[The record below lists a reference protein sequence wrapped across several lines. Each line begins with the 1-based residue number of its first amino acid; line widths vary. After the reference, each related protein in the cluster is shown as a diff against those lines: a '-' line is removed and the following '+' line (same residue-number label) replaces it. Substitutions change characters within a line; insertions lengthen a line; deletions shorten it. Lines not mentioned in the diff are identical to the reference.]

1 MVPANPI
8 PDENILPAVASCGHG
23 DRDRERL
30 YVFPVLFFF
39 FKLLPILEKGRS
51 LLLTNTFMFF
61 GCNNTGVIC
70 HFLLQGIFPI
80 LGSNSGLLHC
90 REILYCMS
98 HQRSQKIFLV

>member
-1 MVPANPI
+1 MRTFFLL
-8 PDENILPAVASCGHG
+8 LPRVAMGTETE
-23 DRDRERL
+23 RDFMSFL
-30 YVFPVLFFF
+30 FCFFF